1 MSAIKAHELGRLR
14 ILREE
19 FAQAYAARMR
29 HRLASERAYE
39 IAARSEAVHYWM
51 DRDTRAHHSC
61 GCNNAKG
68 SF

>member
-14 ILREE
+14 VLREE
-19 FAQAYAARMR
+19 FALAHAASTR
-29 HRLASERAYE
+29 HRVAVERAHE
-39 IAARSEAVHYWM
+39 IAARTEAVYYWM